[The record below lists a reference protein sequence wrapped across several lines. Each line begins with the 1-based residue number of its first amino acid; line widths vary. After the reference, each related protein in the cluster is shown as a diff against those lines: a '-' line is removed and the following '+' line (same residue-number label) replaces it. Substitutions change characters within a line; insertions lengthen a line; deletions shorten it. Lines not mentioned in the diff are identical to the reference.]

1 MEADRTLIEREH
13 LALRGCAPG
22 RGARRATRRTEEPR
36 TCEALDCGTILSTY
50 NSGARCWQ
58 HEVATR
64 YVPRGRRVRLN
75 VA

>member
-1 MEADRTLIEREH
+1 M
-13 LALRGCAPG
+13 
-22 RGARRATRRTEEPR
+22 
-36 TCEALDCGTILSTY
+36 CEALDCGTILSAY

-58 HEVATR
+58 HEVARR